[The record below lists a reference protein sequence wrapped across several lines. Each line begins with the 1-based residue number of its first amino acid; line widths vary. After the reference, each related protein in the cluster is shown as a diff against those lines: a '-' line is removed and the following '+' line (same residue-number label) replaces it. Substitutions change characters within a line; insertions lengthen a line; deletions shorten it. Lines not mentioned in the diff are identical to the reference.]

1 MMPAAW
7 RHRRGNKM
15 NSLFLEVQ
23 AGRERRRQAQVI
35 AKRERSERRKI
46 ARRVTILRVV
56 NRLLQA
62 VGL

>member
-1 MMPAAW
+1 MT
-7 RHRRGNKM
+7 
-15 NSLFLEVQ
+15 SLFLEVK

-35 AKRERSERRKI
+35 AKRERRKI

>member
-1 MMPAAW
+1 
-7 RHRRGNKM
+7 M

-23 AGRERRRQAQVI
+23 AGRKRRRQAQVI
-35 AKRERSERRKI
+35 AKRERRERRKI
-46 ARRVTILRVV
+46 ARRVVILRVV

>member
-1 MMPAAW
+1 
-7 RHRRGNKM
+7 M
-15 NSLFLEVQ
+15 NSLFLEVK
-23 AGRERRRQAQVI
+23 AGRERRRQAHVI
-35 AKRERSERRKI
+35 AERERREQRKI